1 MKPILFFLLIAP
13 VLAWA
18 ENNAN
23 INDEIQRLEQK
34 LMRVQQETQATYER
48 YQMIQEMRRNDVY
61 SLPPTVPPEMSAKSV
76 PYPMYEDWVRREQ
89 EKHER
94 IQEYNAD
101 LDRLYQYHKEL
112 EEKRKLIT
120 EEINQLEQNQSSA
133 SGD

>member
-61 SLPPTVPPEMSAKSV
+61 SLPLTVPPEMSAKSV

-112 EEKRKLIT
+112 EEK
-120 EEINQLEQNQSSA
+120 ES
-133 SGD
+133 

>member
-1 MKPILFFLLIAP
+1 
-13 VLAWA
+13 
-18 ENNAN
+18 
-23 INDEIQRLEQK
+23 
-34 LMRVQQETQATYER
+34 
-48 YQMIQEMRRNDVY
+48 
-61 SLPPTVPPEMSAKSV
+61 
-76 PYPMYEDWVRREQ
+76 MYEDWVRREQ

-112 EEKRKLIT
+112 EEKRKLIS